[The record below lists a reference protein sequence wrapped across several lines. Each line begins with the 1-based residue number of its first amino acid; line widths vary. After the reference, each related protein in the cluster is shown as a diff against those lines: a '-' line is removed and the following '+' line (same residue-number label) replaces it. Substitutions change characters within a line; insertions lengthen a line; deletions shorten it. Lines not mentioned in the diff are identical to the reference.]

1 MGDKFFN
8 KMGTKMTSDE
18 QFETFMSISIIIFK
32 LKKKKDF
39 QTQKRSL

>member
-8 KMGTKMTSDE
+8 KMGTKMASDE
-18 QFETFMSISIIIFK
+18 QFETFMSISILFFK

-39 QTQKRSL
+39 QTRKRSL